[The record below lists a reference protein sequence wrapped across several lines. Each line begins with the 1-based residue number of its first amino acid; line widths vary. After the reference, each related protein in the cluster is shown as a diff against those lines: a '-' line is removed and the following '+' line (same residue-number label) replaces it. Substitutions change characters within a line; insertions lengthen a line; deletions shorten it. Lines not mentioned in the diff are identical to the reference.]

1 MTDVLFARW
10 TCAECGRKGVVS
22 GERAD
27 TTAQE
32 PGDPAPFNCYYC
44 QSTVTVPLPPG
55 LDRWHL
61 RVEGEHVPDAP
72 LQCLQC
78 RGGVSAYWDER
89 DTPLVI
95 CETCGLIHRVPEP
108 APDPSHW
115 EMLLESR
122 EEKIERRKVP
132 GGWEYRS
139 ESYYKEGSR
148 LRPVR
153 RATTLEGFE
162 PDPGRPLSQIF
173 KDIRAEHV
181 RLREQAAL
189 PPAAPRPEPA
199 AEQPAEPPTEEE

>member
-10 TCAECGRKGVVS
+10 TCAECGGKGVVS

-32 PGDPAPFNCYYC
+32 PGDPAHFNCYYC
-44 QSTVTVPLPPG
+44 QSTVSVPLPTG

-61 RVEGEHVPDAP
+61 RVEGEHVPEVP
-72 LQCLQC
+72 LASPRCPAAA
-78 RGGVSAYWDER
+78 SPNWDER

-95 CETCGLIHRVPEP
+95 CETCGLIGRVPEP
-108 APDPSHW
+108 APDPADW

-148 LRPVR
+148 LRSVR

-181 RLREQAAL
+181 RLREEAAL
-189 PPAAPRPEPA
+189 PQASAK
-199 AEQPAEPPTEEE
+199 AEVPAEPPAEEE